1 MNFPLYDLGLASGLF
16 SGMFFGYALEAAGFA
31 SPRKL
36 TAQFSLRD
44 FGVIKVMLTAALV
57 AAVGLYVMRQIG
69 VIGEAAVYVPTT
81 YFWAMLAGGALIGGG
96 FAMGGYCPGTSLA
109 GIATGRIDA
118 IIFAIGMVG
127 GITAFGYVY
136 EPLQGFYFA
145 AKGPEAGRLTDL
157 LGLPEWLILAVFT
170 VIAVAAF
177 RLGTMLERRNGGPV
191 SALEAC
197 TPVDQDPFPAT
208 PAAEQQH

>member
-1 MNFPLYDLGLASGLF
+1 MNFPLYDMGLASGLF

-57 AAVGLYVMRQIG
+57 AAIGLYAMRQLG
-69 VIGEAAVYVPTT
+69 VIGENAVYVPTT
-81 YFWAMLAGGALIGGG
+81 YFWAMLVGGAMIGGG

-118 IIFAIGMVG
+118 IVFAIGMVG
-127 GITAFGYVY
+127 GITLFGYVY
-136 EPLQGFYFA
+136 EPLQGFYLA
-145 AKGPEAGRLTDL
+145 AKGPEAQRLTDL
-157 LGLPEWLILAVFT
+157 LGLPEGVILTIFT

-177 RLGTMLERRNGGPV
+177 RFGTLLERRNGGPV

-197 TPVDQDPFPAT
+197 TPIDEDPLSAP
-208 PAAEQQH
+208 PAAERHS

>member
-1 MNFPLYDLGLASGLF
+1 MNFPLYDMGLASGLF

-44 FGVIKVMLTAALV
+44 FGVIKVMLTATVV
-57 AAVGLYVMRQIG
+57 AAVGLYIFQLLG
-69 VIGEAAVYVPTT
+69 VITVASIYVPTT

-118 IIFAIGMVG
+118 IVFAIGMVG
-127 GITAFGYVY
+127 GITAFGYLY

-145 AKGPEAGRLTDL
+145 AKGPDAQRLTDL
-157 LGLPEWLILAVFT
+157 LGLPEWAVLAGFV
-170 VIAVAAF
+170 VIAVFAF
-177 RLGTMLERRNGGPV
+177 RLGTMLERRNGGPM
-191 SALEAC
+191 SAIEAC
-197 TPVDQDPFPAT
+197 TPVEDVPFL
-208 PAAEQQH
+208 AEEARHHL